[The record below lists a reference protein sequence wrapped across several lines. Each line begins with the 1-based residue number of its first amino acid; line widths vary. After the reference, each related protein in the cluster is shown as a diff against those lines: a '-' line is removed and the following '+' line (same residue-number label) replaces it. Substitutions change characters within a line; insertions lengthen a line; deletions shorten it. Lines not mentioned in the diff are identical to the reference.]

1 MAETSTPGLL
11 KRDNY
16 LILKYIVF
24 GLIFTG
30 AILIFSF
37 IMSVV
42 ARERQSISLNNYNR
56 TKAIYNGPLN
66 QTAPSLGALSED
78 SAVYKAKSL
87 DVTTAQRY
95 AENTSLT
102 KTAGQVLMKADFVK
116 KGLTYQPSY
125 RTEFNASYELKND
138 LTEDS
143 AVEFVFPFPADSQ
156 AFEISNARLLVDGKE
171 IPNAKATITPGDI
184 SLNTKPDYYDS
195 YNARP
200 VPASVQGL
208 KWEGVIP
215 KNSTVKVEVSYNTV
229 GLSQFTYTGIENPKG
244 AQDVDFILTIQ
255 GLRSYDVAA
264 GLAVDEREFGDNS
277 VTLKWHKPNLY
288 STPTISVSVGDK
300 LNPATQVSR
309 VYWVMAPL
317 YIVAISILLFLAYRF
332 GKRLRIFDMLLVT
345 VLYVL
350 YFPLVHYLSSFTI
363 DPTMEALS
371 MFKNVGYFSMPLY
384 GAFAIAWVVVGGML
398 FYLFARLA
406 GGKFSVKFILPSLVL
421 FLGFFPLVLT
431 VPEYSILL
439 TLIGIVALMAIVI
452 QSRLQ
457 MMKEEV

>member
-1 MAETSTPGLL
+1 MAELSTPGFL

-30 AILIFSF
+30 VILIFSF

-42 ARERQSISLNNYNR
+42 ARERQSVTMNNYER
-56 TKAIYNGPLN
+56 TRTIYNGPLN
-66 QTAPSLGALSED
+66 QTAPSLGVLSKD
-78 SAVYKAKSL
+78 SAVYKDKGL
-87 DVTTAQRY
+87 DSTRAQRY

-102 KTAGQVLMKADFVK
+102 KTSGQVLMKADFVK
-116 KGLTYQPSY
+116 KGLTYQPAY
-125 RTEFNASYELKND
+125 RTEFSASYELKND
-138 LTEDS
+138 LNEDS

-156 AFEISNARLLVDGKE
+156 AFEISNARLLVNDQE
-171 IPNAKATITPGDI
+171 IPNAKTTITA
-184 SLNTKPDYYDS
+184 SEVFENYNS
-195 YNARP
+195 YNPKP
-200 VPASVQGL
+200 VLPTVQGL
-208 KWEGVIP
+208 KWEGTIP
-215 KNSTVKVEVSYNTV
+215 KNSTVQVEVSYNTV

-244 AQDVDFILTIQ
+244 AQDVDFVLTIQ
-255 GLRSYDVAA
+255 GIRSYNVEQ
-264 GLAVDEREFGDNS
+264 GLAVDERKFGDNS

-300 LNPATQVSR
+300 LNPSTQVSR

-317 YIVAISILLFLAYRF
+317 YVVAISILLFLAYRF
-332 GKRLRIFDMLLVT
+332 GRRLRIFDMLLVT

-371 MFKNVGYFSMPLY
+371 LFKNVGYFSMPLY
-384 GAFAIAWVVVGGML
+384 AAFAIAWLAIGGML
-398 FYLFARLA
+398 LYLFTRLSGA
-406 GGKFSVKFILPSLVL
+406 KFSMKFILPALLL

-439 TLIGIVALMAIVI
+439 TLIGIIALMTIII

-457 MMKEEV
+457 MAKADIE